1 MGVHDMAK
9 WKINNCKDKDMVN
22 SPPHYN
28 KYGVEC
34 IEAIQSA
41 TGEGYEYYLQGNIM
55 KYLWRYRYKD
65 GVQDLE
71 KAQWYLSRLIEI
83 KNQQEKDEGQL
94 DLLEGL
100 SDYSDGC

>member
-1 MGVHDMAK
+1 MAK
-9 WKINNCKDKDMVN
+9 WDIDCKDKDMVN
-22 SPPHYN
+22 NPPHCN

-41 TGEGYEYYLQGNIM
+41 TGEGYEYYLQGNII
-55 KYLWRYRYKD
+55 KYLWRYRYKN

-83 KNQQEKDEGQL
+83 KKKDSEDSLG
-94 DLLEGL
+94 DIL
-100 SDYSDGC
+100 SEMSDGC

>member
-9 WKINNCKDKDMVN
+9 WEMNCKGKDMVN
-22 SPPHYN
+22 NPPHYN

-41 TGEGYEYYLQGNIM
+41 TGEGYEYYLQGNII
-55 KYLWRYRYKD
+55 KYLWRYRYKN

-71 KAQWYLSRLIEI
+71 KAQWYLTRLIEI
-83 KNQQEKDEGQL
+83 KKKAEDSFDIEL
-94 DLLEGL
+94 
-100 SDYSDGC
+100 SDGC

>member
-1 MGVHDMAK
+1 MAK
-9 WKINNCKDKDMVN
+9 WDIDCNGKDMVN

-41 TGEGYEYYLQGNIM
+41 TGEGYEYYLQGNII
-55 KYLWRYRYKD
+55 KYLWRYRYKN

-71 KAQWYLSRLIEI
+71 KAQWYLNKLIKI
-83 KNQQEKDEGQL
+83 KKDSL
-94 DLLEGL
+94 DKDLLDFNIEL
-100 SDYSDGC
+100 DNGC

>member
-1 MGVHDMAK
+1 M
-9 WKINNCKDKDMVN
+9 NCKEKDMVN
-22 SPPHYN
+22 NPPHYN

-41 TGEGYEYYLQGNIM
+41 TGEVYEYYLQGNII
-55 KYLWRYRYKD
+55 KYLWRYRYKN

-83 KNQQEKDEGQL
+83 KNQQDKDEGKL

-100 SDYSDGC
+100 SDLSDGC